1 MWWREGESE
10 GGKGVSHGSYG
21 SRAWK
26 IALVF
31 TMLLVLEQR
40 EQERMR
46 QKMRVCGAVFTNCRN
61 LIPLA
66 SWIGRLMGVP
76 GLVFGVGLVGDT
88 RN

>member
-46 QKMRVCGAVFTNCRN
+46 QKMRVCGAVDRQADGSARSS
-61 LIPLA
+61 I
-66 SWIGRLMGVP
+66 WR
-76 GLVFGVGLVGDT
+76 GVGG
-88 RN
+88 